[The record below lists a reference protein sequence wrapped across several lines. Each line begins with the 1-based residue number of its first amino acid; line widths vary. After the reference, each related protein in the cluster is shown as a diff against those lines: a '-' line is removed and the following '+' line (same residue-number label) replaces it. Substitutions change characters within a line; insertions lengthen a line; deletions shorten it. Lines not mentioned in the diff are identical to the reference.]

1 MRRVRLFSALAVL
14 TLFAA
19 PLVSPAS
26 AGSPQRHELVRLPN
40 AIGAPLLFRGD
51 GSGTGFQA
59 PSVSTALSTAL
70 SVNGPSSRNP
80 GGILSPSVQVA
91 VGTAV
96 SIGGNA
102 SAAALD
108 RTGDR

>member
-1 MRRVRLFSALAVL
+1 MSAFAAL

-26 AGSPQRHELVRLPN
+26 AGNLQKQGFPSTPHTTSKPFVL
-40 AIGAPLLFRGD
+40 GGD
-51 GSGTGFQA
+51 GSGTGFRA

-70 SVNGPSSRNP
+70 SVNGPSRRNP
-80 GGILSPSVQVA
+80 NGIRSPSVQVA

-96 SIGGNA
+96 AIDGNA
-102 SAAALD
+102 SALALD
-108 RTGDR
+108 HTDR

>member
-1 MRRVRLFSALAVL
+1 MRRVRLFSVLAVL
-14 TLFAA
+14 ALSAA

-26 AGSPQRHELVRLPN
+26 AGSPQRHGVGAQPH
-40 AIGAPLLFRGD
+40 AAGAPFLFRGD
-51 GSGTGFQA
+51 GSGLAFQG
-59 PSVSTALSTAL
+59 PGVSTALSTAL
-70 SVNGPSSRNP
+70 SVNGPSRRNP

-96 SIGGNA
+96 SIGGEA

-108 RTGDR
+108 RTGNR

>member
-1 MRRVRLFSALAVL
+1 
-14 TLFAA
+14 
-19 PLVSPAS
+19 
-26 AGSPQRHELVRLPN
+26 
-40 AIGAPLLFRGD
+40 
-51 GSGTGFQA
+51 
-59 PSVSTALSTAL
+59 VSTALSTAL